1 MLQAR
6 FHFIVIVSIIFI
18 LQTRKQSQGEIMQLI
33 QHCRANKVLEPDLT
47 ENVLFTL
54 PSKICSNR
62 IVLLSVPRTH
72 LLSLAMRSSHN
83 CSLCMECPS
92 HKFYFCLDHIYSFVK
107 SLLKCHLFREVFP
120 YYLKLFVYFFM
131 VCLSPIKCQNCSPLV
146 FSSWNGI
153 HQRFNKHLLYEGM
166 HE

>member
-18 LQTRKQSQGEIMQLI
+18 LQMRKRSQGEIMQLI
-33 QHCRANKVLEPDLT
+33 QHCKANKVLEPDLT

-92 HKFYFCLDHIYSFVK
+92 HKFYFCLDYIYSFVK
-107 SLLKCHLFREVFP
+107 SLLKYLFREVFP
-120 YYLKLFVYFFM
+120 YYLKLII
-131 VCLSPIKCQNCSPLV
+131 CL
-146 FSSWNGI
+146 
-153 HQRFNKHLLYEGM
+153 LLYGLPLSNKM
-166 HE
+166 SKLFTTGF